1 MRRGRGVARGAMMA
15 RRRTVRMV
23 RRVGRRMRRR
33 RRRRVILV
41 GGMIGL
47 GAYKLSKRDVQR
59 VEEHTGKKA
68 EELNDEEL
76 NKAMTDLN
84 IPQEEMTDEE
94 LDYVDEQDPE
104 EEDYIEQLE
113 RLSNLKDQG
122 IITEEEFEAKKKQL
136 LDL

>member
-1 MRRGRGVARGAMMA
+1 
-15 RRRTVRMV
+15 
-23 RRVGRRMRRR
+23 MRRR

-94 LDYVDEQDPE
+94 LDYVDEQDLRKKR
-104 EEDYIEQLE
+104 II
-113 RLSNLKDQG
+113 SNSWNDWATLKIRDHHRRG
-122 IITEEEFEAKKKQL
+122 V
-136 LDL
+136 

>member
-1 MRRGRGVARGAMMA
+1 
-15 RRRTVRMV
+15 
-23 RRVGRRMRRR
+23 
-33 RRRRVILV
+33 
-41 GGMIGL
+41 MIGL